1 MKEKRKSKAG
11 RNPKLDPAVYRYT
24 VRFNEEEHNRFL
36 AMFGKSGVYARS
48 VFLKAHFFGQ
58 PFKVLKVDKTLVDY
72 YTKLSDFHAQFR
84 AVGTNY
90 NQVVKELR
98 LHFSEKKAMA
108 LLYKLEAGEKDKGK
122 QVAAN
127 LLAMKDLQILKW
139 QRLSYM
145 SIVAMIICI
154 FGIIFIATRSTFIPY
169 VIHVDPETGY
179 VKSLGAL
186 EQGKTKVT
194 STEVNY
200 FLSQFVTNMR
210 SIPKDEYVL
219 KENVDKGIKYLTS
232 QSAQKYKNLYLDEFT
247 KKIGSEYSR
256 IRILNV
262 NPIANTKNT
271 YQVRWEE
278 TTINKSNSMQPIKT
292 VYTGNFSIEQKTV
305 SNKEDLVLNPL
316 GLYITDFEFSQEGVG
331 GK

>member
-1 MKEKRKSKAG
+1 MYRK
-11 RNPKLDPAVYRYT
+11 
-24 VRFNEEEHNRFL
+24 
-36 AMFGKSGVYARS
+36 
-48 VFLKAHFFGQ
+48 
-58 PFKVLKVDKTLVDY
+58 
-72 YTKLSDFHAQFR
+72 
-84 AVGTNY
+84 
-90 NQVVKELR
+90 VVKILSSSSRENT
-98 LHFSEKKAMA
+98 
-108 LLYKLEAGEKDKGK
+108 YAGEKDKGK

-316 GLYITDFEFSQEGVG
+316 GLYITVFEFSQEGLG

>member
-1 MKEKRKSKAG
+1 MSSRSTE
-11 RNPKLDPAVYRYT
+11 NT
-24 VRFNEEEHNRFL
+24 
-36 AMFGKSGVYARS
+36 YA
-48 VFLKAHFFGQ
+48 
-58 PFKVLKVDKTLVDY
+58 
-72 YTKLSDFHAQFR
+72 
-84 AVGTNY
+84 
-90 NQVVKELR
+90 E
-98 LHFSEKKAMA
+98 MA
-108 LLYKLEAGEKDKGK
+108 DKGK
-122 QVAAN
+122 EVAAS

-145 SIVAMIICI
+145 SIVAMVICI
-154 FGIIFIATRSTFIPY
+154 LGLIFIATRSTFIPY
-169 VIHVDPETGY
+169 VIHVDPESGY

-186 EQGKTKVT
+186 EQGKTKMT
-194 STEVNY
+194 SAEVNY

-210 SIPKDEYVL
+210 SIPKDEYIL
-219 KENVDKGIKYLTS
+219 KENVDRGIKYLTS

-247 KKIGSEYSR
+247 KKIGAEYSR

-278 TTINKSNSMQPIKT
+278 TSFNRSNAMQAVTT

-305 SNKEDLVLNPL
+305 SKKEDLVLNPL
-316 GLYITDFEFSQEGVG
+316 GLYITDFEFSQEGAG

>member
-1 MKEKRKSKAG
+1 M
-11 RNPKLDPAVYRYT
+11 L
-24 VRFNEEEHNRFL
+24 F
-36 AMFGKSGVYARS
+36 RS
-48 VFLKAHFFGQ
+48 
-58 PFKVLKVDKTLVDY
+58 
-72 YTKLSDFHAQFR
+72 
-84 AVGTNY
+84 
-90 NQVVKELR
+90 
-98 LHFSEKKAMA
+98 
-108 LLYKLEAGEKDKGK
+108 
-122 QVAAN
+122 
-127 LLAMKDLQILKW
+127 
-139 QRLSYM
+139 
-145 SIVAMIICI
+145 
-154 FGIIFIATRSTFIPY
+154 
-169 VIHVDPETGY
+169 PETGY

>member
-1 MKEKRKSKAG
+1 MKSSPER
-11 RNPKLDPAVYRYT
+11 DT
-24 VRFNEEEHNRFL
+24 
-36 AMFGKSGVYARS
+36 YAET
-48 VFLKAHFFGQ
+48 A
-58 PFKVLKVDKTLVDY
+58 
-72 YTKLSDFHAQFR
+72 
-84 AVGTNY
+84 
-90 NQVVKELR
+90 
-98 LHFSEKKAMA
+98 
-108 LLYKLEAGEKDKGK
+108 DKGK
-122 QVAAN
+122 QVGAN

-145 SIVAMIICI
+145 SVAVMMICI
-154 FGIIFIATRSTFIPY
+154 FGIIFVATRSTFIPY

-219 KENVDKGIKYLTS
+219 KENVDKGIKYLTA

-247 KKIGSEYSR
+247 KKIGTEYSR

-278 TTINKSNSMQPIKT
+278 STVNRTTSLQPITT
-292 VYTGNFSIEQKTV
+292 VYTGNFSIEQKAV
-305 SNKEDLVLNPL
+305 ANKEDLILNPL

>member
-1 MKEKRKSKAG
+1 MSG
-11 RNPKLDPAVYRYT
+11 S
-24 VRFNEEEHNRFL
+24 VREHT
-36 AMFGKSGVYARS
+36 YA
-48 VFLKAHFFGQ
+48 A
-58 PFKVLKVDKTLVDY
+58 
-72 YTKLSDFHAQFR
+72 
-84 AVGTNY
+84 
-90 NQVVKELR
+90 
-98 LHFSEKKAMA
+98 
-108 LLYKLEAGEKDKGK
+108 EADKGK

-145 SIVAMIICI
+145 SLVVTVICI

-200 FLSQFVTNMR
+200 FISQFVINMR

-219 KENVDKGIKYLTS
+219 KENVDKGIKYLTT

-278 TTINKSNSMQPIKT
+278 TAVNKANAMQSVTT
-292 VYTGNFSIEQKTV
+292 VYTGNFAVEQKAV
-305 SNKEDLVLNPL
+305 SNKEELVLNPL
-316 GLYITDFEFSQEGVG
+316 GLYITDFEFSQEGVS

>member
-1 MKEKRKSKAG
+1 MYRK
-11 RNPKLDPAVYRYT
+11 
-24 VRFNEEEHNRFL
+24 
-36 AMFGKSGVYARS
+36 
-48 VFLKAHFFGQ
+48 
-58 PFKVLKVDKTLVDY
+58 
-72 YTKLSDFHAQFR
+72 
-84 AVGTNY
+84 
-90 NQVVKELR
+90 VVKILSSSSRENT
-98 LHFSEKKAMA
+98 
-108 LLYKLEAGEKDKGK
+108 YAGEKDKGK

-210 SIPKDEYVL
+210 
-219 KENVDKGIKYLTS
+219 
-232 QSAQKYKNLYLDEFT
+232 
-247 KKIGSEYSR
+247 
-256 IRILNV
+256 
-262 NPIANTKNT
+262 
-271 YQVRWEE
+271 
-278 TTINKSNSMQPIKT
+278 
-292 VYTGNFSIEQKTV
+292 
-305 SNKEDLVLNPL
+305 
-316 GLYITDFEFSQEGVG
+316 
-331 GK
+331 

>member
-1 MKEKRKSKAG
+1 MSSSSRE
-11 RNPKLDPAVYRYT
+11 NTY
-24 VRFNEEEHNRFL
+24 
-36 AMFGKSGVYARS
+36 
-48 VFLKAHFFGQ
+48 
-58 PFKVLKVDKTLVDY
+58 
-72 YTKLSDFHAQFR
+72 
-84 AVGTNY
+84 
-90 NQVVKELR
+90 
-98 LHFSEKKAMA
+98 
-108 LLYKLEAGEKDKGK
+108 AGEKDKGK

-179 VKSLGAL
+179 AKSLGAL
-186 EQGKTKVT
+186 EQGKTKVP

-278 TTINKSNSMQPIKT
+278 TAINKSNSMQPIKT